1 MYLIWLKVN
10 WLAPLLEMSALTDE
24 AQLTT
29 NENNW
34 GQQGEG
40 NRGRDL
46 TVKALCVNSILKDL
60 LNKMRGS

>member
-1 MYLIWLKVN
+1 MEKSESIFAMYLINNQYIMYLIWLKVN

-34 GQQGEG
+34 GQ
-40 NRGRDL
+40 
-46 TVKALCVNSILKDL
+46 
-60 LNKMRGS
+60 